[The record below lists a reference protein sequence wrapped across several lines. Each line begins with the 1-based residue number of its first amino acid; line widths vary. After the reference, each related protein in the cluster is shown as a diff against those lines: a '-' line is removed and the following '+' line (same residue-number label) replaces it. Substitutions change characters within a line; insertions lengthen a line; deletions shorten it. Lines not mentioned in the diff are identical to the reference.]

1 MTVTANNKEIIMAGM
16 NLNVKNDGITF
27 GANIMDID
35 VPKPLRK
42 KIRSGIDFVDAAYGG
57 HGFTP
62 SAVTLFTGT
71 PGSGKTT
78 LMLTLADQL
87 TKQGAVVVFNTAE
100 ESLFQVKLVAE
111 RLGLKHGFAAGQETH
126 VPTLLENCEKM
137 IAKNPGKPFFLI
149 VDSLQCLNDGK
160 YGMNTNSKTSSRC
173 LSMITDFC
181 KQHFCNSIVIG
192 QVNKS
197 GQMAGS
203 NVLKHMVD
211 SMMEMSV
218 EEQDA
223 DLRGCRILRMTKNRF
238 GGAGGTFFLN
248 LNSKGFKEVARISAA

>member
-1 MTVTANNKEIIMAGM
+1 MAGM
-16 NLNVKNDGITF
+16 NLNVKNDGLDF
-27 GANIMDID
+27 GKNILDIE

-42 KIRSGIDFVDAAYGG
+42 KIKSGVDFIDAAYGG
-57 HGFTP
+57 AGFTP

-78 LMLTLADQL
+78 MMLTLADQL
-87 TKQGAVVVFNTAE
+87 TKSGAVVVFNTAE

-111 RLGLKHGFAAGQETH
+111 RLKLKHGFVCGQETH
-126 VPTLLENCEKM
+126 VPTLLEECEKVM
-137 IAKNPGKPFFLI
+137 AKNPGKPFFLI

-160 YGMNTNSKTSSRC
+160 YGLNTNSKTASRC

-181 KQHFCNSIVIG
+181 KLNYCNSIVIG

-211 SMMEMSV
+211 SMMELSV
-218 EEQDA
+218 EEADP
-223 DLRGCRILRMTKNRF
+223 DLRGCRVLRMTKNRF

-248 LNSKGFKEVARISAA
+248 LNGKGFREVARVSAA